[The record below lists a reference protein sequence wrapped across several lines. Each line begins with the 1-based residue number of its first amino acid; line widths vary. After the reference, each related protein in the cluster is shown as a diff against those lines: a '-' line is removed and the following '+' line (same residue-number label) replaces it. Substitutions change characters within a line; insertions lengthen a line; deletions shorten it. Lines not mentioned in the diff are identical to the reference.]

1 MSSRADMDRPASVT
15 AALIGVALI
24 AITLPY
30 FLSGGPGGGTTYD
43 ITWSQATAGESSAPS
58 GAANQDV
65 VVTVTVA
72 DRVPSNASV
81 LFAPC
86 TDGAQ
91 PPLTQPATITWS
103 VREGDRELDSGTTT
117 CNADPGPFVVPLD
130 GQPDVGSIEA
140 DSASDAEQAAYGDAN
155 RTATYTL
162 TFRWSRPAG
171 ATGPLPLPP
180 PAGPLLT
187 GTLEVQEWRAT
198 ANTPDQEVPR

>member
-15 AALIGVALI
+15 AALIGLALI

-43 ITWSQATAGESSAPS
+43 IAWSQASSGEQSAPR
-58 GAANQDV
+58 GAANADT

-72 DRVPSNASV
+72 DVVPSNATV

-103 VREGDRELDSGTTT
+103 LREGDRELDGGSTT
-117 CNADPGPFVVPLD
+117 CADPGPFVVPLD
-130 GQPDVGSIEA
+130 AQPDVGSIEA
-140 DSASDAEQAAYGDAN
+140 DSAADAEEAAYGDAN
-155 RTATYTL
+155 RTTTYTL
-162 TFRWSRPAG
+162 TFRWNRPAG
-171 ATGPLPLPP
+171 ATGPIPLPA
-180 PAGPLLT
+180 PAGPVLT
-187 GTLEVQEWRAT
+187 GTLEIQEWRAT
-198 ANTPDQEVPR
+198 ANAPDQEVPR